1 MRNFLGKLDNGIL
14 FLEKWGITISLLL
27 MIGMVF
33 MNVVLRSVLE
43 FSVGWA
49 DEATRFSQ
57 IFAVYF
63 GMGAAFRF
71 GAHVSV
77 DVVIR
82 YLIPLKAHK
91 AFDLFAHIVT
101 LLFCIFLLY
110 SGVMMTIAQYNTGA
124 VSAILGFPRWII
136 YACVP
141 FGMITAIIHELSN
154 IAEIAAKNY
163 MEEKEGEVT
172 C

>member
-1 MRNFLGKLDNGIL
+1 MRVFLDKLDKGIL

-27 MIGMVF
+27 MIGMIF
-33 MNVVLRSVLE
+33 LNVVLRSIFG

-77 DVVIR
+77 DVVVR
-82 YLIPLKAHK
+82 YLIPKKAHK

-101 LLFCIFLLY
+101 LLFCVFLLY
-110 SGVMMTIAQYNTGA
+110 SGIMMTVAQYNTGA

-141 FGMITAIIHELSN
+141 FGMVTAIIHELSN
-154 IAEIAAKNY
+154 IAEISAKDY
-163 MEEKEGEVT
+163 LAEEGGEAV